1 MRPELDIAM
10 KIRLVLALPLLIAAC
25 IRAPSQ
31 AASDAPTMEVVLL
44 GTGFPAPDPE
54 RAGPSTAVLVGEKTF
69 VVDAGRGVVMRLA
82 ALQPRP
88 ARIDAVFLTH
98 LHSDH
103 TVGLPDLFA
112 TSWIMRR
119 TAPLELYGP
128 KGVRQLAKGVKQFL
142 AADIHIRRDLTEGLP
157 AAGAEINA
165 HVVREGLVYSDG
177 EVKVTAFTVDHPPVV
192 PAFGYRFEAHGRTIV
207 ISGDCRPSDNLVK
220 FAKGA
225 DVLVHEVYLPEYFD
239 RDPPK
244 VAAMLRQYHSTPE
257 QAAEVASKAGVKLL
271 VFTHL
276 VPGNEETTMLER
288 ARKHFA
294 GQIVVGED
302 LMRF

>member
-1 MRPELDIAM
+1 
-10 KIRLVLALPLLIAAC
+10 
-25 IRAPSQ
+25 
-31 AASDAPTMEVVLL
+31 MEVVLL

-54 RAGPSTAVLVGEKTF
+54 RAGPSTAVLIGEKTF
-69 VVDAGRGVVMRLA
+69 LVDTGRGVVMRLA
-82 ALQPRP
+82 AFRPRP

-112 TSWIMRR
+112 TSWVMRR
-119 TAPLELYGP
+119 AAPLELYGP
-128 KGVRQLAKGVKQFL
+128 KGVLELAKGVKQFL
-142 AADIHIRRDLTEGLP
+142 AADIHIRRDLSEKLP

-165 HVVREGLVYSDG
+165 HVVREGVVYSDG
-177 EVKVTAFTVDHPPVV
+177 EVKVTAFAVEHPPVV
-192 PAFGYRFEAHGRTIV
+192 PAFGYRFEAYGRAIV

-239 RDPPK
+239 RVHASRPEL
-244 VAAMLRQYHSTPE
+244 AAMLKQYHSTPE
-257 QAAEVASKAGVKLL
+257 QAAEVATKAGVQLL

-276 VPGNEETTMLER
+276 VPGNEENTILER